1 MERQRLLPNRSE
13 TKVSQSPRTSRS
25 PKSEK
30 KSGASYSSIG
40 TDISNETKPE
50 NQSGELSFRKTLAFC
65 RPYIIPRSR
74 RHQVIGAVSV
84 LCTLLY
90 KACLLVPGYAMK
102 IAVDALSSEDEHIR
116 TTRPLIG
123 ALAYFLGRFFAAF
136 FGQGQDI
143 SLEYC
148 TQHMARQ
155 FAKDSFEHL
164 QSLSMSYHSKK
175 RTGETT
181 SILGRGIGSI
191 QTLMKLIVFSLGP
204 TLLEAAVV
212 SGIFFK
218 LGSPLIAFCTG
229 MTVILYVLYTGF
241 ITKWRVR
248 FGRALREA
256 ENKAWGRATESIMN
270 FATVKSF
277 GMEYSEVVRYDSL
290 RAVVQGISLKVKGI
304 NSAYALGQNFIVQ
317 LGTFL
322 GLFLAA
328 REAIVGNISAGDFI
342 MVQAYIGQLFG
353 PLLWLGNSYGQV
365 VTALTEVEQIMDLFD
380 TIPEVQDAVG
390 AQDLTY
396 SMQDVDNRT
405 FGSISFK
412 NVSFLYDKSDKL
424 SGGISN
430 VSFHVP
436 AGKMVALVGASGAG
450 KSTIGK
456 LLLRLYDVE
465 SGSVTIDGKDIRGLT
480 QVSLRKAIGLVAQ
493 ETILFNDTV
502 RNNITYGMPEANDAQ
517 VWEAVRMASLEK
529 FVAEQSLGLDTVV
542 GERGVRLS
550 GGERQRV
557 GIARAILKQPG
568 IMMLDESTSALST
581 IDERQIQENLR
592 TVCTGRTTVAIA
604 HRLSTVMMA
613 EEILVIKD
621 GAVVERGNHD
631 ELVQLRGIYGDMWR
645 IQSGEDASGTS
656 PFWPQNAHSPQT
668 AIV

>member
-1 MERQRLLPNRSE
+1 MTRQRLLPNRVE
-13 TKVSQSPRTSRS
+13 TKASPSPRSPRS
-25 PKSEK
+25 PKSETK
-30 KSGASYSSIG
+30 YGTSRLSIG
-40 TDISNETKPE
+40 TDASTENKPE
-50 NQSGELSFRKTLAFC
+50 NHSGEISFRKTLTFC

-116 TTRPLIG
+116 TTQPIIG

-136 FGQGQDI
+136 FGQGQDV

-155 FAKDSFEHL
+155 FAKDSFGHL
-164 QSLSMSYHSKK
+164 QSLSLSYHNKK

-191 QTLMKLIVFSLGP
+191 QTLMRLIVFSLGP
-204 TLLEAAVV
+204 TLVEAAVV
-212 SGIFFK
+212 SGIFFT

-229 MTVILYVLYTGF
+229 MTVILYIVYTGF
-241 ITKWRVR
+241 MTKWRVR
-248 FGRALREA
+248 FGRELREA

-270 FATVKSF
+270 FGTVKSF
-277 GMEYSEVVRYDSL
+277 GMEKSEVVRYDTL
-290 RAVVQGISLKVKGI
+290 RGVVQGIALKVKGI
-304 NSAYALGQNFIVQ
+304 NSAYTLGQNFIIQ

-322 GLFLAA
+322 GLVLAA
-328 REAIVGNISAGDFI
+328 REAIAGNISAGDFI

-353 PLLWLGNSYGQV
+353 PLLWLGASYGQV
-365 VTALTEVEQIMDLFD
+365 VTALTEVEQVMDLFD
-380 TIPEVQDAVG
+380 TIPEVQDVSG
-390 AQDLTY
+390 AQELQY
-396 SMQDVDNRT
+396 SVKDVESRK
-405 FGSISFK
+405 FGSISFE
-412 NVSFLYDKSDKL
+412 NVSFLYDTSDKL

-430 VSFHVP
+430 LSFHIP
-436 AGKMVALVGASGAG
+436 AGKMVALVGPSGAG

-456 LLLRLYDVE
+456 LLLRLYDVN
-465 SGSVTIDGKDIRGLT
+465 SGSVAIDGQDIRGFT

-502 RNNITYGMPEANDAQ
+502 RNNITYGKPEANDAQ
-517 VWEAVRMASLEK
+517 VWAAVRMASLEK
-529 FVAEQSLGLDTVV
+529 FVAGQSLGLDTVV

-581 IDERQIQENLR
+581 IDEREIQKNLK
-592 TVCTGRTTVAIA
+592 TVCTGRTTLAIA

-613 EEILVIKD
+613 DEILVIKD
-621 GAVVERGNHD
+621 GVVAERGNHV
-631 ELVQLRGIYGDMWR
+631 ELVKLGGIYGEMWR
-645 IQSGEDASGTS
+645 IQSGEDS
-656 PFWPQNAHSPQT
+656 Q
-668 AIV
+668 